1 MKQETKELLEEAIS
15 IIHQQERVYS
25 IDLPEGEQIRLK
37 NINETYRKI
46 QAFLRS
52 IPDIEKKLQH
62 GGYIFDRNN
71 TLCCQGD
78 KVRFYFEEKGY
89 EDNWKRKNLPRL
101 AEGFIDFNHKSKSF
115 QILFNK
121 TEQGWDWIDWTCDD
135 YGCEWFEKIEEKKK
149 E

>member
-25 IDLPEGEQIRLK
+25 IDLPEGEQIRLE

-71 TLCCQGD
+71 TPCCQGD
-78 KVRFYFEEKGY
+78 RVRFYFEEKGY
-89 EDNWKRKNLPRL
+89 EDNWKMKNLPRL
-101 AEGFIDFNHKSKSF
+101 AEGFIDFNHESKSF

-121 TEQGWDWIDWTCDD
+121 TEQGWDWIDWTFDD
-135 YGCEWFEKIEEKKK
+135 YGCEWFEKVEE

>member
-1 MKQETKELLEEAIS
+1 MKQETKELLDYIISKFDKRHTIYDEMPANEFRKAEKYNKRQDEA
-15 IIHQQERVYS
+15 
-25 IDLPEGEQIRLK
+25 
-37 NINETYRKI
+37 

-71 TLCCQGD
+71 TPCCQGD

-89 EDNWKRKNLPRL
+89 EENWKRKNLPRL
-101 AEGFIDFNHKSKSF
+101 AEGFIDFNHESKSF

>member
-1 MKQETKELLEEAIS
+1 MKQETKELLDY
-15 IIHQQERVYS
+15 IIEQFNFREP
-25 IDLPEGEQIRLK
+25 IPEDASTDTCVENVRFNKRQDK
-37 NINETYRKI
+37 V

-71 TLCCQGD
+71 TPCCQGD

-89 EDNWKRKNLPRL
+89 NENWKIKNLPRL
-101 AEGFIDFNHKSKSF
+101 AEGFIDFNHESKSF

-121 TEQGWDWIDWTCDD
+121 TEQGWDWIDWTCDG
-135 YGCEWFEKIEEKKK
+135 YGCEWFEKMKDEE
-149 E
+149 